1 VRLRANRILLP
12 ILLTFYLAG
21 YYVWLLYWQA
31 EEDILVFGGNIFSVI
46 APLISSVLL
55 FNAYRRVTGQDRT
68 FWLLLS
74 VGAMSYVLAEGLWI
88 YYELILQQTVPFPS
102 WADFFYFMQALCFV
116 SAFLHKLYTKK
127 NSYHLIR
134 LLFDTMIVMTVAVSF
149 SWYFIIQPILAQ
161 HEITTWALLISLGY
175 PLSDLVLLL
184 SAISMYLSSK
194 EILPGK
200 IFALLVSGFLIQV
213 YADTVYLY
221 LTSTETYASGSLY
234 DPLWVAALLL
244 TGLAGYYVKE
254 TEYDTATESTFNSQ
268 GPESFD
274 YARLLLPYVSVT
286 LLFIMNL
293 QSIEFNSLFIG
304 TSVAIL
310 LLIIRQI
317 VAIVENNSLL
327 HRLHALN
334 DVLEQ
339 KVAKRTHE
347 LSEKNT
353 QLVEAYKRM
362 EHMAYHDA
370 LTNLPNRRFFEM
382 RLSAAIAEARVRNNI
397 VAVLFL
403 DLDRFKNVNDYLG
416 HAVGDLLLQH
426 VSGRL
431 STCLQ
436 KSDVVSRQGG
446 DEFTII
452 LEHRTIE
459 EISKLAAT
467 IRDELHQPFF
477 LAGNELRISMS
488 MGIGVYPYDG
498 DNAVT
503 LMKNA
508 DTALYLA
515 KERGKNNF
523 QFFTSELNERIARK
537 MMLETALHHALE
549 NNEFVVH
556 YQPQLNLETGKI
568 TGVEALIRWHHPEH
582 GLIPP
587 TDFIPLAEETGLIVP
602 IGEWMLV
609 QACRQNQHWQDQG
622 FPPLKMGINLSARQF
637 MQENLTEKVAHALNL
652 TGLDPQYLDLE
663 ITESIA
669 MQNVEHVIDK
679 LRDLKQLGVKI
690 SIDDFGT
697 GYSSLSYLK
706 KFPLHTLKIAQPFVD
721 DIATNAEDLAIVN
734 AIIVMARSMKLNV
747 IAEGVETPVQLE
759 LLRELQCDEVQGY
772 LISKPV
778 PAADVEALL
787 TPSPPHPT
795 ARHRT
800 IPSPMSTDR

>member
-1 VRLRANRILLP
+1 MRLKENRILLP
-12 ILLTFYLAG
+12 ILFALYIVG
-21 YYVWLLYWQA
+21 YYAWLLYWQT
-31 EEDILVFGGNIFSVI
+31 EEHILHLGGNIFSI
-46 APLISSVLL
+46 MAPLISSILL
-55 FNAYRRVTGQDRT
+55 FNACRRVNGQDRI
-68 FWLLLS
+68 FWLLMS
-74 VGAMSYVLAEGLWI
+74 AGAMSYVLGEGYWI
-88 YYELILQQTVPFPS
+88 YYENIRHETVPFPS
-102 WADFFYFMQALCFV
+102 WADLFYFTQAFCFLT
-116 SAFLHKLYTKK
+116 AFLHKLYVKK
-127 NSYHLIR
+127 NSYHMLR
-134 LLFDTMIVMTVAVSF
+134 MLFDTLIVMTVAVSF
-149 SWYFIIQPILAQ
+149 SWYFIIQPIFAQ
-161 HEITTWALLISLGY
+161 HEISTGALLTSLGY
-175 PLSDLVLLL
+175 PLSDLALLL

-200 IFALLVSGFLIQV
+200 VLALLISGFLIQI
-213 YADTVYLY
+213 YADSAYLY
-221 LTSTETYASGSLY
+221 LTSTETYSSGSLY
-234 DPLWVAALLL
+234 DPLWPAALLL
-244 TGLAGYYVKE
+244 TGLAGYYFKESEHSQATGSHVK
-254 TEYDTATESTFNSQ
+254 SQ

-274 YARLLLPYVSVT
+274 YARLLLPYVCVI

-293 QSIEFNSLFIG
+293 QSFEFNSIFTG

-317 VAIVENNSLL
+317 IAIVENNSLL
-327 HRLHALN
+327 RRLHAMN

-339 KVAKRTHE
+339 KVTKRTHE
-347 LSEKNT
+347 LSEKNA
-353 QLVEAYKRM
+353 QLVEAYTRM

-370 LTNLPNRRFFEM
+370 LTDLPNRRFFEE
-382 RLSAAIAEARVRNNI
+382 RLSTAIAQAKTQNSI

-426 VSGRL
+426 VSKRL

-436 KSDVVSRQGG
+436 KTDTVSRQGG

-452 LEHRTIE
+452 LENRTIE
-459 EISKLAAT
+459 EISKLASN
-467 IRDELHQPFF
+467 IRDQLHQPFF

-498 DNAVT
+498 DTAET

-537 MMLETALHHALE
+537 MMLETALHKALE
-549 NNEFVVH
+549 GNEFVVH
-556 YQPQLNLETGKI
+556 YQPQLHLQTGKI

-582 GLIPP
+582 GLISP

-602 IGEWMLV
+602 IGEWMLE
-609 QACRQNQHWQDQG
+609 QACRQNKRWQNQG

-637 MQENLTEKVAHALNL
+637 MQENLTEKVAYVLQV
-652 TGLDPQYLDLE
+652 TELDPQYLDLE

-679 LRDLKQLGVKI
+679 LRDLKQLGVQI

-706 KFPLHTLKIAQPFVD
+706 KFPIHTLKIAQPFVD
-721 DIATNAEDLAIVN
+721 DIAINAEDLAIVN

-778 PAADVEALL
+778 PTATLEALL
-787 TPSPPHPT
+787 TQ
-795 ARHRT
+795 
-800 IPSPMSTDR
+800 